1 MATKDV
7 KEFNGWFNRS
17 YARLKESVS
26 LYGKINED
34 AFHDAYLAVRKQVMF
49 SNNGIEDLESY
60 FFGCYRKILQSGT
73 REDSR
78 YDNPGDEYFSRLGEA
93 DCTEETDEREEMLT
107 GCDRLVRDIQKFL
120 RRHFSYEDYRIFMLR
135 FYETGSSFRTIAR
148 HMGEKTS
155 VVARRGVAKWL
166 RHRVLIPA
174 REGSTPSSPANFRT
188 SFSSFI
194 FAFFHSVD
202 RAQSWSKWFQTA

>member
-78 YDNPGDEYFSRLGEA
+78 YDTPGTSISQDWVRRTARKRPMSGKRCLPGA
-93 DCTEETDEREEMLT
+93 T
-107 GCDRLVRDIQKFL
+107 G
-120 RRHFSYEDYRIFMLR
+120 
-135 FYETGSSFRTIAR
+135 
-148 HMGEKTS
+148 
-155 VVARRGVAKWL
+155 W
-166 RHRVLIPA
+166 
-174 REGSTPSSPANFRT
+174 
-188 SFSSFI
+188 
-194 FAFFHSVD
+194 
-202 RAQSWSKWFQTA
+202 